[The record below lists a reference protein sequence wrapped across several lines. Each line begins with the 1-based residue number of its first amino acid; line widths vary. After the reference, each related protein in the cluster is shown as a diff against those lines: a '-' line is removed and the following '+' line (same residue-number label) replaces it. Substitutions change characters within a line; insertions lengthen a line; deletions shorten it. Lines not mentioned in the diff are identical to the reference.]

1 LSLEVA
7 GTHSQ
12 PLRWWYGKIVTA
24 EAVVAWRFMKS
35 EVSMVQQKWRNAAFI
50 DVINVA
56 LGVFLFLSP
65 WIFGFTSGMAKHTS
79 WMAGAAIAIVG
90 LFAIVEFFESEE
102 WINLVLGL
110 WVAVCAW
117 ILGFHAETTA
127 MQVHLVIGLSVAALS
142 AIELWGVHH
151 TPSRSK
157 SIRLIAS
164 GGVLNNSQ
172 RSPVGRASDAEP
184 NAISP

>member
-1 LSLEVA
+1 
-7 GTHSQ
+7 
-12 PLRWWYGKIVTA
+12 
-24 EAVVAWRFMKS
+24 
-35 EVSMVQQKWRNAAFI
+35 MVRQKRRNAAFI
-50 DVINVA
+50 DAINVA

-90 LFAIVEFFESEE
+90 IFAIVEFFESEE

-117 ILGFHAETTA
+117 IVGFSAETTA
-127 MQVHLVIGLSVAALS
+127 MQVHLIIGISVAALA

-151 TPSRSK
+151 APPHA
-157 SIRLIAS
+157 RL
-164 GGVLNNSQ
+164 
-172 RSPVGRASDAEP
+172 
-184 NAISP
+184 